1 MFKEWN
7 DREGEKKKN
16 HHHAGLQQRDPDLSL
31 GDAIY
36 CHSGHL
42 RNGCWCVAD
51 FHSFGKLQMFS
62 RRVPKRKREA
72 AKSSESSTS
81 LHPGLR
87 CLTACTSSYPEPGST
102 PLKRRLSSGSE
113 EGLSEER
120 QRRQMPL
127 EEVGR
132 N

>member
-1 MFKEWN
+1 MVKKKIIGRFKFLSALFILELYKAEVAN
-7 DREGEKKKN
+7 ICLKNGMTERGKKKKN

-72 AKSSESSTS
+72 AKS
-81 LHPGLR
+81 
-87 CLTACTSSYPEPGST
+87 TSSSC
-102 PLKRRLSSGSE
+102 S
-113 EGLSEER
+113 
-120 QRRQMPL
+120 
-127 EEVGR
+127 
-132 N
+132 